1 MVQDDENKQ
10 VNLTKFYNVNS
21 DFHTVYSRESQTAN
35 ILSPVI
41 PVDESNQFWC
51 GN

>member
-1 MVQDDENKQ
+1 MMKTKQ

-21 DFHTVYSRESQTAN
+21 DYHTVYLRESQTAN
-35 ILSPVI
+35 ILNPVLQ
-41 PVDESNQFWC
+41 VDESNQFWC